1 MNQSFGA
8 RFSGLRLTDVL
19 HMIATIAAVAIL
31 GAAAWNVLRHPSPVD
46 FISFWAA
53 GRMGAGAYDIAAHH
67 ALEATVI
74 PFNGVQPFPYPPP
87 FLFIIAP
94 FSQLKFGAAFLA
106 WIAATGMFYAAAV
119 RRFDFPPIVAT
130 GMIGQASF
138 LTTGLFAF
146 GLRLLRESSVL
157 AGVLFGCLVIKPQ
170 IGVLI
175 PLALIASRRWS
186 AFVAAVMTALGLC
199 LLALVVF
206 GPSAYAGFFAKLPL
220 YASLARSGKWQW
232 TELASTYAFARAVG
246 FNDAAAM
253 AIQVVG
259 AVAGVALTWRAWRHD
274 WASAPAMVA
283 AATVLVSPYFFT
295 YDALLLAL
303 PFAFLVQRNPVAA
316 LAVWLLTLL
325 PVLAFFGLYGGPNT
339 APLAAAISIA
349 VLSHGESGAVLQR
362 AESDSP
368 ST

>member
-1 MNQSFGA
+1 LA
-8 RFSGLRLTDVL
+8 D
-19 HMIATIAAVAIL
+19 AVWI
-31 GAAAWNVLRHPSPVD
+31 VFKHPSPVD

-74 PFNGVQPFPYPPP
+74 PFEGAQPFPYPPP
-87 FLFIIAP
+87 FLFVLVP
-94 FSQLKFGAAFLA
+94 FSQLPFGAAFFA
-106 WIAATGMFYAAAV
+106 WVAATGAFYVAGV

-146 GLRLLRESSVL
+146 GLRLLRERSVL

-170 IGVLI
+170 IGLLI

-186 AFVAAVMTALGLC
+186 AFAAAALTAVGLC

-253 AIQVVG
+253 VIQVVG
-259 AVAGVALTWRAWRHD
+259 AVAGGAATWRAWRHD
-274 WASAPAMVA
+274 WASAPAVVA
-283 AATVLVSPYFFT
+283 AATVLVSPYLFT
-295 YDALLLAL
+295 YDTLLLAL
-303 PFAFLVQRNPVAA
+303 PFGFLAQRNSVAA
-316 LAVWLLTLL
+316 FTVWLLTLL

-349 VLSHGESGAVLQR
+349 VLSHGESGAVLQT
-362 AESDSP
+362 AAPDSL
-368 ST
+368 SA